1 MMRLETQIRAVG
13 VIQPLTFISET
24 GFVCSLT
31 KSSFYVIFPE
41 RAGFSPNFLDSDPNK
56 PVASAYST
64 LCDSV
69 LFLIP
74 GGICLTHQLCFIF
87 LYFIYH
93 GYGFEVSIAPE
104 YKLSHLV
111 QEKSPLI

>member
-1 MMRLETQIRAVG
+1 MMRLATQIRAVGKVLG

-24 GFVCSLT
+24 GFVCSPT

-41 RAGFSPNFLDSDPNK
+41 QAGFSPDFLDSDPNK
-56 PVASAYST
+56 PVSSAYST

-69 LFLIP
+69 LFLIH
-74 GGICLTHQLCFIF
+74 GDICLTHQLCFIFLF

-104 YKLSHLV
+104 YKLSHPV
-111 QEKSPLI
+111 